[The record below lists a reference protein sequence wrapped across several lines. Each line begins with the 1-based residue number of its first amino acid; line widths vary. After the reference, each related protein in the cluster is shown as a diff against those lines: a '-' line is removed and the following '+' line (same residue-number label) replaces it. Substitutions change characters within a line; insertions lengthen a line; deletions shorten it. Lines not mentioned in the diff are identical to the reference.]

1 MQIRKSNKVTG
12 SFPSI
17 YSCLSVWAWGTKFQ
31 TGFSCCWKV
40 LISVCL
46 TESSRWGILDR
57 TSQVL
62 VQNTVPYNKNTQTWA
77 WVCSRPGW
85 FEYLPRNCCV
95 SNSLDGRQE
104 AEMAG
109 DVQRLRSCFTSLGK
123 KEWRQ
128 QRLFPGLTVTAL
140 VRCTGRG
147 VWKRGMTFCRSSFSW
162 SQECSMALPV
172 CLDNAGDRCRST
184 GRDEFPWWAAMP
196 GDADERRFQCVLSH
210 VHYLT
215 WLPWQEVLYFLL
227 RDWLANT
234 HWIHDHGPGSG
245 HLSFYIENH

>member
-1 MQIRKSNKVTG
+1 MQIRTSNKVTG

-17 YSCLSVWAWGTKFQ
+17 YSCLSVWAWGMKLQ

-57 TSQVL
+57 TCPVL
-62 VQNTVPYNKNTQTWA
+62 VQNTVPYNRNTQTWA

-123 KEWRQ
+123 KRETPTEAFPRPDSDSTGPVNWERSVKERDDILQELLFTEPRMFHGPASLPGQRWWQMSVHWPRWVSLMGCYAGWR
-128 QRLFPGLTVTAL
+128 RWKEISMRLKSCTLSDSVAMTGSPLFP
-140 VRCTGRG
+140 
-147 VWKRGMTFCRSSFSW
+147 
-162 SQECSMALPV
+162 P
-172 CLDNAGDRCRST
+172 
-184 GRDEFPWWAAMP
+184 
-196 GDADERRFQCVLSH
+196 
-210 VHYLT
+210 
-215 WLPWQEVLYFLL
+215 
-227 RDWLANT
+227 
-234 HWIHDHGPGSG
+234 
-245 HLSFYIENH
+245 